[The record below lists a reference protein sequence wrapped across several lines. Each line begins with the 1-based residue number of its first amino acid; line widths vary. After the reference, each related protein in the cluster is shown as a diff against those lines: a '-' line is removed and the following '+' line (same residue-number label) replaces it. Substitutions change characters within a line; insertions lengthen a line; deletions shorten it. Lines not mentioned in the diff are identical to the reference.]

1 MKRTIAIVIAFCAFA
16 VVAPFATYFV
26 INPLFDRT
34 YEADTFSEMNEQ
46 LWMMRKKQISASD
59 IPYPYNIN
67 VEEEGNRLWRYSIL
81 GEQFVIVYSE
91 ETGKVVQRLPV
102 YE

>member
-1 MKRTIAIVIAFCAFA
+1 MKRTIAIIVAFLLLL
-16 VVAPFATYFV
+16 VVAPFVPYFV
-26 INPLFDRT
+26 IDPLCERT
-34 YEADTFSEMNEQ
+34 FKADTLPEINER

-59 IPYPYNIN
+59 MPYPYNIN

-91 ETGKVVQRLPV
+91 ETGKVIQRLPI